1 MSDFYLDLS
10 GDLKISPNKD
20 IAMVQSR
27 SQNDIQQI
35 YLRLMTEPGDF
46 YIYPKLGTELNVLY
60 GMPQS
65 QTTGEMG
72 KRLIRQALL
81 RENVFADRKI
91 SITAVPTSNNSIRFD
106 VHIEDN
112 SVDPITISVT
122 QEI

>member
-1 MSDFYLDLS
+1 MSDFYFDLS
-10 GDLKISPNKD
+10 GDLKVSPNKD

-65 QTTGEMG
+65 QATGEIG

-81 RENVFADRKI
+81 REEVFVDRKI
-91 SITAVPTSNNSIRFD
+91 SIVAVPTSNNSIRFD

-122 QEI
+122 QQI

>member
-46 YIYPKLGTELNVLY
+46 YVYPKLGTELAMLY
-60 GMPQS
+60 GMPQ
-65 QTTGEMG
+65 TKATGEMG
-72 KRLIRQALL
+72 KRLIKQALI
-81 RENVFADRKI
+81 REEVFADRKI
-91 SITAVPTSNNSIRFD
+91 SITAVPTSKNTIRFD

-112 SVDPITISVT
+112 SVEPITISVT
-122 QEI
+122 QEL

>member
-60 GMPQS
+60 GMPPS
-65 QTTGEMG
+65 QAPGEMG

>member
-20 IAMVQSR
+20 IAMTQSR

-46 YIYPKLGTELNVLY
+46 YIYPKLGTELNILY

-65 QTTGEMG
+65 QATGEMG
-72 KRLIRQALL
+72 KRLIREALL
-81 RENVFADRKI
+81 REGVFADRKI
-91 SITAVPTSNNSIRFD
+91 SISAVPTSNNAIRFD

>member
-35 YLRLMTEPGDF
+35 YLTLMTEPGDF

-65 QTTGEMG
+65 QATGEMG

>member
-1 MSDFYLDLS
+1 
-10 GDLKISPNKD
+10 
-20 IAMVQSR
+20 
-27 SQNDIQQI
+27 
-35 YLRLMTEPGDF
+35 
-46 YIYPKLGTELNVLY
+46 
-60 GMPQS
+60 MPQS
-65 QTTGEMG
+65 QATGEMG

>member
-65 QTTGEMG
+65 QATGEMG

>member
-20 IAMVQSR
+20 IAMTQSR

-46 YIYPKLGTELNVLY
+46 YIYPKLGTELNILY

-65 QTTGEMG
+65 QATGEMG
-72 KRLIRQALL
+72 KRLIREALL
-81 RENVFADRKI
+81 REGVFADRKI

>member
-20 IAMVQSR
+20 IAMTQSR

-46 YIYPKLGTELNVLY
+46 YIYPKLGTQLNILY

-65 QTTGEMG
+65 QATGEMG
-72 KRLIRQALL
+72 KRLIREALL
-81 RENVFADRKI
+81 REGVFADRKI

>member
-35 YLRLMTEPGDF
+35 YIRLMTEPGDF
-46 YIYPKLGTELNVLY
+46 YVYPKLGTELNVLY

-65 QTTGEMG
+65 QATGEVG

-91 SITAVPTSNNSIRFD
+91 SITAVPTSSNSIRFD

>member
-46 YIYPKLGTELNVLY
+46 YIYPKLGTELNILY

-65 QTTGEMG
+65 QATGEMG